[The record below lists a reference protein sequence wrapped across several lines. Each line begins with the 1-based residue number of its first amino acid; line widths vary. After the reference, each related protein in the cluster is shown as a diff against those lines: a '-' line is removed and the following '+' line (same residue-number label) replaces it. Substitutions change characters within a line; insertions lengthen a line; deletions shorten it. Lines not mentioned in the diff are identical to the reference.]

1 MGSTG
6 RLINYQK
13 KIYECVYNKT
23 CLMALPFAALPG
35 GDSTLVRHFQ
45 PLSWSNART
54 PRRLVRYLVD
64 DLGNQQGT

>member
-1 MGSTG
+1 
-6 RLINYQK
+6 
-13 KIYECVYNKT
+13 
-23 CLMALPFAALPG
+23 MALPFAALPG

-54 PRRLVRYLVD
+54 PRRLVRRLVRHLVD